1 MRCIKWIVLFSV
13 DVFLLTGMMR
23 SPLFAQ
29 EEKEFFTLS
38 ESIDMAL
45 DKNWSL
51 KAKKEGVS
59 QATAVKNQTR
69 AEFLPSLNTRYGYTY
84 NRDIDMNYAYI
95 EFSGFHDTYQ
105 WVTSASV
112 PVFTGFATISSYE
125 LTKLGIDL
133 AEVEVALEKL
143 DLALRVKEAYFN
155 ILIADRAV
163 EVAEKDVASR
173 KSNAD
178 VARNFYEVGM
188 IPVNDLLQA
197 EVEWADAQQ
206 YLVKVQ
212 NGARVARSAF
222 NVILARE
229 VNAPVD
235 VEDILDY
242 KPEIG
247 KFEDYLKQALK
258 ERPEIKSLEIAIL
271 QADQQ
276 IRLAKSGYF
285 PTVSLSAQYTK
296 MGDDYDV
303 GGSVLRFPYEYEGN
317 VSTQESEYHKSHDFR
332 AGIDLSWNLSELGW
346 SRTRSSVREKES
358 LKRELLENKR
368 ALEDSINLELKTAL
382 MDLETAE
389 KNIPTTQKAVEQGEE
404 NLRVSEER
412 YKAQVTTITEVLDAQ
427 TRLSRARLNY
437 FQAFYEHN
445 LSKARLLRAM
455 GEY

>member
-1 MRCIKWIVLFSV
+1 MRCMRLIGAFSV
-13 DVFLLTGMMR
+13 FVFLFLGMMR
-23 SPLFAQ
+23 SSLFAK

-38 ESIDMAL
+38 ESIAMAL

-51 KAKKEGVS
+51 KAKKEGVM
-59 QATAVKNQTR
+59 QAEAMENKAR
-69 AEFLPSLNTRYGYTY
+69 SDFLPSLNTRYGYTY
-84 NRDIDMNYAYI
+84 SRDIDQNYAYI
-95 EFSGFHDTYQ
+95 EFSQPHDTYQ

-112 PVFTGFATISSYE
+112 PVFTGFASISSYE
-125 LTKLGIDL
+125 LAKLGIDQ

-155 ILIADRAV
+155 ILIADKAV

-197 EVEWADAQQ
+197 EVEWAAAQQ
-206 YLVKVQ
+206 TLVKFQ
-212 NGARVARSAF
+212 NSARVARSAF

-247 KFEDYLKQALK
+247 RFEDYLKQALK
-258 ERPEIKSLEIAIL
+258 QRPEIRSLEIAIL

-276 IRLAKSGYF
+276 IRLARSGYF

-296 MGDDYDV
+296 MGDTLDV
-303 GGSVLRFPYEYEGN
+303 GGAVLRYPTDSEGHYI
-317 VSTQESEYHKSHDFR
+317 ESELYKSHDFR
-332 AGIDLSWNLSELGW
+332 AGATLSWNFSELGW
-346 SRTRSSVREKES
+346 GRTRSSVREKES
-358 LKRELLENKR
+358 LKRELMETKR
-368 ALEDSINLELKTAL
+368 SLEDSIDLELKTAL
-382 MDLETAE
+382 LDLETAE
-389 KNIPTTQKAVEQGEE
+389 KNIPTTRKAVEQGEE

-427 TRLSRARLNY
+427 TRLSQARVNY
-437 FQAFYEHN
+437 FGAFYDHN
-445 LSKARLLRAM
+445 LAKARLLRAI

>member
-1 MRCIKWIVLFSV
+1 MRCMRWIVVFSIF
-13 DVFLLTGMMR
+13 VFLLLGMMR

-38 ESIDMAL
+38 ESIDTAL

-59 QATAVKNQTR
+59 QATAVKNQAR
-69 AEFLPSLNTRYGYTY
+69 SDFLPSLNTRYGYTY
-84 NRDIDMNYAYI
+84 SRDIDQNYAYI
-95 EFSGFHDTYQ
+95 EFSGFHDTFQ

-112 PVFTGFATISSYE
+112 PVFTGFASISSYE
-125 LTKLGIDL
+125 LAKLGIDR

-155 ILIADRAV
+155 ILIADKVV

-206 YLVKVQ
+206 TLVKVQ
-212 NGARVARSAF
+212 NGARVTRSTF

-247 KFEDYLKQALK
+247 KYEDYLKQALK
-258 ERPEIKSLEIAIL
+258 QRPEIKTLEIAIL

-276 IRLAKSGYF
+276 IRLVKSGYF

-296 MGDDYDV
+296 LGDTFDV
-303 GGSVLRFPYEYEGN
+303 SGSVLRFPIDSEGN
-317 VSTQESEYHKSHDFR
+317 YMESEYHKSHDFR
-332 AGIDLSWNLSELGW
+332 AGIDLSWKLSELGW
-346 SRTRSSVREKES
+346 GRTRSSVREKES

-368 ALEDSINLELKTAL
+368 AVEDSINLELKTAL

-389 KNIPTTQKAVEQGEE
+389 KNIPTTRKAVEQGEE

-427 TRLSRARLNY
+427 TRLSQARVNY
-437 FQAFYEHN
+437 FRAFYDHN
-445 LSKARLLRAM
+445 LAKARLLRAI